1 MQASARLVKSYI
13 SILESTSVLK
23 KVAYASN
30 LGYTSKEIK
39 DMMTTEVVTNT
50 EIFRVNCVCTFQ

>member
-13 SILESTSVLK
+13 SIFESTSVLK
-23 KVAYASN
+23 KVANASN